1 MTPSFK
7 TKYIYAGVA
16 LLAALAYVFFVNAL
30 GAAGWP
36 LFLSHPKCLVI
47 DGLLC
52 ALALVTIGLFLL
64 RMHLYGI
71 PLYVQYILFIGSLL
85 GVEYGGLS
93 LLLTSEEQALPI
105 TPGLLPFCG
114 RLFLGSLYSALFLLW
129 KARFTSSLDD
139 IPVPPPIPLPTTLSN
154 APEWVDRIT
163 VRAGAGIKVIPIAE
177 LLYIKAEGD
186 YIALVTR
193 EGRWLKEQTMKSI
206 QESLPPRQYVRIHRS
221 FLVNVAAI
229 SRIER
234 YGEQQ
239 LVSLHNGDTI
249 RISATGYKAL
259 REALGI

>member
-1 MTPSFK
+1 MTLSLK

-30 GAAGWP
+30 GAEGWP
-36 LFLSHPKCLVI
+36 PFLAHPQRLLI

-52 ALALVTIGLFLL
+52 ALALIAIGLFLL
-64 RMHLYGI
+64 RMHQYGI
-71 PLYVQYILFIGSLL
+71 PLYVQYLLFVGSLL
-85 GVEYGGLS
+85 GIEYGGLS
-93 LLLTSEEQALPI
+93 LLLPAPEETLPL
-105 TPGLLPFCG
+105 TPGLLPLLG
-114 RLFLGSLYSALFLLW
+114 RLFIGSLYGVLFILW
-129 KARFTSSLDD
+129 KARFTSAPDE
-139 IPVPPPIPLPTTLSN
+139 IPVLPS

-221 FLVNVAAI
+221 FLVNVSAI